1 MALRETTSS
10 RSHPRVPVLVPPD
23 ARLLAFEGL
32 RMSWEASW
40 DDRDAPG
47 RGRASFGK
55 TRISSGKAQEGSA
68 DLPEGS
74 SDLSEGSSDLPEGSS
89 DLPEGSSDLLE
100 GSSDLQE
107 GSLDLPEGS
116 SDLPEGSFDL
126 SEGSSDLL
134 EGSSDLLE
142 CQTDP
147 AEAPSFPLMARDIMS
162 AARLLPT
169 VTKIVHPMACEE
181 GAAPRRVIESG
192 RQSTHEAPEST
203 LAALRL
209 GTQHKQSDGDGYPM
223 VEGLFLV
230 DADVEHVALAL
241 SIRPAQDGSHPLAEE
256 VDVEVGLMAGVEL
269 AEKLP

>member
-89 DLPEGSSDLLE
+89 DLPEGSSDL
-100 GSSDLQE
+100 
-107 GSLDLPEGS
+107 P
-116 SDLPEGSFDL
+116 
-126 SEGSSDLL
+126 EGSSDLL
-134 EGSSDLLE
+134 EGSSDLLEGSSDLLEGSFDLLE